1 MTGDVHVISTI
12 GSTMRE
18 QGLGVAELRR
28 RLAAR
33 GISVSRGALDRLVSD
48 RPLKS
53 VNFDLLLP
61 VLDEL
66 GITLG
71 DPFVAI
77 PAGDLARTQE
87 AIDRARSATRAL
99 ANGAHPAQLA
109 QMLDE
114 ADQNDAATIDR
125 LEQRLRREHPE
136 AFDNRGRLR
145 KRALSKALVAQF
157 GGRRLSREQVD
168 DVIAAGREA
177 TTRRRAAG

>member
-1 MTGDVHVISTI
+1 MSDNVRVVSTI

-18 QGLGVAELRR
+18 KGIGVAELRR

-33 GISVSRGALDRLVSD
+33 GIRVSRGALDRLVSN

-53 VNFDLLLP
+53 VSFELLLP

-71 DPFVAI
+71 DPFVAL
-77 PAGDLARTQE
+77 PADDLERTEQ
-87 AIDRARSATRAL
+87 AAHRARSATRAL
-99 ANGAHPAQLA
+99 ANGAPAGQLA
-109 QMLDE
+109 AILDE
-114 ADQNDAATIDR
+114 ADREDAETVDH

-136 AFDNRGRLR
+136 AFDKRGRLR
-145 KRALSKALVAQF
+145 KRALSRALVARF
-157 GGRRLSREQVD
+157 AGHVVTKEQVD

-177 TTRRRAAG
+177 AARRRAAG